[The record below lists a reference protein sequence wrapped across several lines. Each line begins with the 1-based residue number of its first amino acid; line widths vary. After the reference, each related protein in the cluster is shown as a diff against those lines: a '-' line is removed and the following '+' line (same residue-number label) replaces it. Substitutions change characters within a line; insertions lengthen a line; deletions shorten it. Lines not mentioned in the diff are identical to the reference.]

1 MNIDRFLRELMRDK
15 RYWERKRKQVN
26 EQSKRVDETLKKNLE
41 ELELIKTKRKQI
53 IESARTEAEQL
64 LSGVNKQIENTISE
78 IKRSNADKEKVKEVR
93 EEVRQFKEDFE
104 KSKEVDETE
113 FARKY
118 EYVKRKVEEREARK
132 KAREEAKKLEIIP
145 VDEDKINI
153 GSKVRLAGQEA
164 IGEVTGLGEKTA
176 VVCFGSLYMSVALDK
191 LQKVPQEEYA
201 NQRKQSSASA
211 LYSEKALN
219 FKPYID
225 VRGDRTDEALRKIE
239 ELVDAAVMLS
249 HHELKILHGRGNG
262 ILRQNI
268 RQYLKTI
275 PQVKSINDEDIR
287 FGGDG
292 ITVVKLD

>member
-1 MNIDRFLRELMRDK
+1 M
-15 RYWERKRKQVN
+15 
-26 EQSKRVDETLKKNLE
+26 
-41 ELELIKTKRKQI
+41 
-53 IESARTEAEQL
+53 
-64 LSGVNKQIENTISE
+64 
-78 IKRSNADKEKVKEVR
+78 
-93 EEVRQFKEDFE
+93 
-104 KSKEVDETE
+104 
-113 FARKY
+113 
-118 EYVKRKVEEREARK
+118 
-132 KAREEAKKLEIIP
+132 ARENEKKLEMVPI
-145 VDEDKINI
+145 DEDKINI

-164 IGEVTGLGEKTA
+164 IGDVTGLTDKTA
-176 VVCFGSLYMSVALDK
+176 VVCFGSLYMSVALDR
-191 LQKVPQEEYA
+191 LQKVSQEEYA

-268 RQYLKTI
+268 RQYLKTV
-275 PQVKSINDEDIR
+275 PQVKSISDEDIR

-292 ITVVKLD
+292 ITVVKL